1 MFSTSVRPWAVGL
14 TVAAFVG
21 AGFAF
26 VWAWAIGLQSYNVWG
41 ALLVAPLFI
50 AVNALLIWR
59 VAAREPSPWF
69 ARLIGFAFLAK
80 MAGTMVRYYV
90 AYVVYDGASDAER
103 YNLAAAFQYRS
114 WRQGAVTWDLET
126 ARGTQYMEL
135 ITTAVYTV
143 IGPTTLAAFMVYG
156 AFAFWGAYL
165 LYRAF
170 RIALPDGDHRR
181 YALLVFL
188 LPSMLYWPSS
198 IGKESW
204 LMLFVGVTALGAAKF
219 FAGQHGSMALLATG
233 AVGTAL
239 IRPHIAV
246 LLFAALLVA
255 QLFRPASTQVTG
267 ILNKFGGIFVMGAA
281 AWVLAT
287 QSAELLG
294 TDDFS
299 WQAVSESLD
308 MAGGRTTV
316 GGSEFT
322 PVPVESPLGFPAAAL
337 TVLFRPFPW
346 EAGNAQ
352 MLVQS
357 LEGLFLLALTVA
369 SWPRLRRLPGI
380 LRRNPYVVF
389 SLVYTGAFI
398 VAFSGFANFGILAR
412 QRVLMLPFFLVLLAL
427 PAVRRR
433 NDLDDEGFGGDEAES
448 VRHQEVASLGG
459 VRRR

>member
-14 TVAAFVG
+14 ALAAAAG
-21 AGFAF
+21 AGFAL
-26 VWAWAIGLQSYNVWG
+26 VWGWAMDRQSYNLWG
-41 ALLVAPLFI
+41 ALLVAPFFI

-69 ARLIGFAFLAK
+69 GRIIGLAFLAK
-80 MAGTMVRYYV
+80 MLGTMVRYYV
-90 AYVVYDGASDAER
+90 AYTVYDGASDAER

-114 WRQGAVTWDLET
+114 WRSGAVTWDLEA

-170 RIALPDGDHRR
+170 RVAVPDGDHRR
-181 YALLVFL
+181 YAVLVFF

-219 FAGQHGSMALLATG
+219 FAGQRGALALLALG
-233 AVGTAL
+233 ALGTAL

-267 ILNKFGGIFVMGAA
+267 ILSKFGGIAVMGAA

-308 MAGGRTTV
+308 LAGGRTTV
-316 GGSEFT
+316 GGSEFD

-352 MLVQS
+352 MVVQS
-357 LEGLFLLALTVA
+357 LEGLFLLVLMVM

-389 SLVYTGAFI
+389 ALVYTSAFI

-433 NDLDDEGFGGDEAES
+433 NDLDGDRLDGDEPEYD
-448 VRHQEVASLGG
+448 RHQEEASLGRG
-459 VRRR
+459 RRL

>member
-1 MFSTSVRPWAVGL
+1 MLSVVSARPWLLGL
-14 TVAAFVG
+14 AMAAGIG
-21 AGFAF
+21 AGFALL
-26 VWAWAIGLQSYNVWG
+26 WGWAIGLQSYNVWG
-41 ALLVAPLFI
+41 ALLVLPLFVG
-50 AVNALLIWR
+50 VNAVLLWR
-59 VAAREPSPWF
+59 AAAREPSRWF
-69 ARLIGFAFLAK
+69 GRLIGFAFLAK
-80 MAGTMVRYYV
+80 MLGTLVRYYV

-114 WRQGAVTWDLET
+114 WREGVVTWDLAT

-135 ITTAVYTV
+135 ITTAIYTV
-143 IGPTTLAAFMVYG
+143 IGPTTLAAFFVYG

-170 RIALPDGDHRR
+170 RVALPEGDHRR
-181 YALLVFL
+181 YAYLVFF

-219 FAGQHGSMALLATG
+219 FAHQRGALALLAVG
-233 AVGTAL
+233 AVGTAV

-255 QLFRPASTQVTG
+255 QLFRPASRQVTG
-267 ILNKFGGIFVMGAA
+267 VLSKVAGLLVMGAA

-294 TDDFS
+294 TDDISFQS
-299 WQAVSESLD
+299 VTQALQ
-308 MAGGRTTV
+308 MAGGRTTQ

-322 PVPVESPLGFPAAAL
+322 PVPVTSPLGFPAAAV
-337 TVLFRPFPW
+337 TVLYRPFPW
-346 EAGNAQ
+346 EAGNVQ
-352 MLVQS
+352 LLVQA
-357 LEGLFLLALTVA
+357 LEGLFLLGLTIR

-380 LRRNPYVVF
+380 LRRNAYVVF
-389 SLVYTGAFI
+389 CLVFASSFI

-427 PAVRRR
+427 PAVRPEADDRDADWQDVEER
-433 NDLDDEGFGGDEAES
+433 DLADHGRLSGRGQ
-448 VRHQEVASLGG
+448 R
-459 VRRR
+459 

>member
-1 MFSTSVRPWAVGL
+1 MWVRPWVIGL
-14 TVAAFVG
+14 AMAIVAG
-21 AGFAF
+21 AGFALA
-26 VWAWAIGLQSYNVWG
+26 WGWAIGMQSYNLWG
-41 ALLVAPLFI
+41 ALLVTPVFV
-50 AVNALLIWR
+50 AVNAVLLWR
-59 VAAREPSPWF
+59 AAAREPNPWF
-69 ARLIGFAFLAK
+69 GRLIGVAFLAK
-80 MAGTMVRYYV
+80 MVGTLVRYYV
-90 AYVVYDGASDAER
+90 AYVVYNGATDAER
-103 YNLAAAFQYRS
+103 YNLAAAFRYQS
-114 WRQGAVTWDLET
+114 WRQGNVTWDLES

-143 IGPTTLAAFMVYG
+143 IGPTTLAAFFVYG

-170 RIALPDGDHRR
+170 RVALPEGDHRR
-181 YALLVFL
+181 YALLVFF

-219 FAGQHGSMALLATG
+219 FAQQRGALALLATG
-233 AVGTAL
+233 AFGTAI

-246 LLFAALLVA
+246 LLFSALIVA

-267 ILNKFGGIFVMGAA
+267 ILSKFAALLVMGAA

-294 TDDFS
+294 TDDITFQS
-299 WQAVSESLD
+299 VTESLE
-308 MAGGRTTV
+308 MAGGRTTQ

-322 PVPVESPLGFPAAAL
+322 PVPVDSPLGFPAAAL
-337 TVLFRPFPW
+337 TILFRPLPW

-357 LEGLFLLALTVA
+357 LEGLFLLGLTLA
-369 SWPRLRRLPGI
+369 AWPRLRRLPSV

-389 SLVYTGAFI
+389 AVVYAIAFI
-398 VAFSGFANFGILAR
+398 VAFSSFANFGILAR

-427 PAVRRR
+427 PLPRPKDEA
-433 NDLDDEGFGGDEAES
+433 DDEWPYVRSRSGPPGERARIGG
-448 VRHQEVASLGG
+448 
-459 VRRR
+459 

>member
-1 MFSTSVRPWAVGL
+1 MNSTSVRPWAVGL
-14 TVAAFVG
+14 ALATVAG
-21 AGFAF
+21 AGFAL
-26 VWAWAIGLQSYNVWG
+26 VWAWAIDLQSYNLWG
-41 ALLVAPLFI
+41 ALLVAPFFI
-50 AVNALLIWR
+50 AVNALLLWR
-59 VAAREPSPWF
+59 VAAREPSAWF

-80 MAGTMVRYYV
+80 MLGTLVRYYV

-114 WRQGAVTWDLET
+114 WRGGSVTWDLAT

-135 ITTAVYTV
+135 ITTAIYTV

-170 RIALPDGDHRR
+170 RVAVPDGDHRR
-181 YALLVFL
+181 YALLVFF

-219 FAGQHGSMALLATG
+219 FVGQRGALALLATG
-233 AVGTAL
+233 ALGTAL
-239 IRPHIAV
+239 IRPHVAV

-267 ILNKFGGIFVMGAA
+267 ILSKFGGIVVLGAA
-281 AWVLAT
+281 AWFLAS

-299 WQAVSESLD
+299 WQAVSESLQ
-308 MAGGRTTV
+308 MAAGRTTV

-322 PVPVESPLGFPAAAL
+322 PLPVESPLGFPAAAL
-337 TVLFRPFPW
+337 SVLFRPFPW
-346 EAGNAQ
+346 EASNAQ
-352 MLVQS
+352 MLGQS
-357 LEGLFLLALTVA
+357 LEGLFLLALTVW

-389 SLVYTGAFI
+389 ALLYTVSFI

-427 PAVRRR
+427 PAVSRR
-433 NDLDDEGFGGDEAES
+433 NDRDHDRLEGREPEYAQHPE
-448 VRHQEVASLGG
+448 EASLGRA
-459 VRRR
+459 RRR